1 LTDGDIHDLEETI
14 EEISKISDEFVP
26 LSIVIVGLG
35 MDDFSNMVRLDGD
48 ELALKQGCRDLVQ
61 FVKYRDIESSSK
73 PEDFDNNLTSALL
86 EEIPRQMIE
95 WDKQKN

>member
-1 LTDGDIHDLEETI
+1 
-14 EEISKISDEFVP
+14 
-26 LSIVIVGLG
+26 